1 MMRSFG
7 RILNLIVVIA
17 YTIYQ
22 SVDECS
28 FYCEIGIAVAT
39 AIIQVIID
47 HKMPGLI
54 SIG

>member
-7 RILNLIVVIA
+7 RILNLIVVLT

-28 FYCEIGIAVAT
+28 FYCEIGIAIAAAV
-39 AIIQVIID
+39 IQVIID
-47 HKMPGLI
+47 HKIPGLI